1 MNDAVYAVKALMEGG
16 HISFLL
22 DELKKDIALS
32 IIRTE
37 FEQNAKRE
45 ELYALT
51 KAIDAL
57 DVKLQECVNT
67 YDQIQESE

>member
-1 MNDAVYAVKALMEGG
+1 ALMEGG